1 MSQDEYKTVEDLL
14 KDLGEQG
21 IPVGS
26 WQNREPSGDAEAFT
40 IPSFQKLAE
49 GLGQLQGL
57 LEQEKE
63 KDQAKIAEL
72 NMKLNRI
79 RHGGGR

>member
-1 MSQDEYKTVEDLL
+1 MSQEDYKTVDEVL
-14 KDLGEQG
+14 KDLEDQG

-40 IPSFQKLAE
+40 IPSFEKLAE
-49 GLGQLQGL
+49 GLSKLQGL
-57 LEQEKE
+57 LETEKG
-63 KDQAKIAEL
+63 KDQAQIAEL
-72 NMKLNRI
+72 NMKLNRM